1 MAYMPQEMTL
11 PKRDL
16 ILKIGMTQEE
26 KNEKMMIL
34 YMDIDYL
41 SKRKRT
47 SKSNK
52 NKNKT
57 NKKQT
62 NKQTNKKKKPSITI
76 RKINIDRRRIIKA
89 IVTYMWY
96 EQTFH
101 KRIIIL
107 ILKNRENNIKS
118 QTNIITT
125 KRDKTRKK
133 KRKRNH

>member
-1 MAYMPQEMTL
+1 MPQEMTL

-62 NKQTNKKKKPSITI
+62 NKQTNKKK
-76 RKINIDRRRIIKA
+76 NL
-89 IVTYMWY
+89 
-96 EQTFH
+96 Q
-101 KRIIIL
+101 
-107 ILKNRENNIKS
+107 
-118 QTNIITT
+118 
-125 KRDKTRKK
+125 
-133 KRKRNH
+133 